1 MSTEQAPQRHFTV
14 EEYLER
20 EKTALVKSEYYKGEI
35 FEMADHKPL
44 EMAGGAPRH
53 AEIGGNI
60 YFALR
65 KRLQGSS
72 CKAFNSDLKVHI
84 PENQFFTYPD
94 VTIACGQREYFKD
107 AALMNPLV
115 IIEVLSDSTED
126 YDRGTKFTLYRSIP
140 SLHEYALVSQAER
153 LVEIFRRNEHGRWE
167 LYIFS
172 NAADVEFA
180 SVESTLPMV
189 EIYADLDGI

>member
-1 MSTEQAPQRHFTV
+1 MSAQQATQQYFTID
-14 EEYLER
+14 EYLER

-44 EMAGGAPRH
+44 EMAGGTPRH
-53 AEIGGNI
+53 SEIGGNI
-60 YFALR
+60 YFAAR

-72 CKAFNSDLKVHI
+72 CKIFNSDLKVHI

-94 VTIACGQREYFKD
+94 ITIACGQREYFKD
-107 AALMNPLV
+107 SALMNPRV
-115 IIEVLSDSTED
+115 IIEVLSDSTEA

-140 SLHEYALVSQAER
+140 SLQEYALVSQQEH
-153 LVEIFRRNEHGRWE
+153 LVEIFRRNQHGRWE

-172 NAADVEFA
+172 NDAEVELS
-180 SVESTLPMV
+180 SVECVISMQ
-189 EIYADLDGI
+189 EIYADLDEI